1 MRMYNF
7 DFFSYICG
15 LQSVISSHIYV
26 ISLFTRV
33 TIFILKII
41 KMCFLAKLIES

>member
-7 DFFSYICG
+7 NFFSYICV
-15 LQSVISSHIYV
+15 LQCVISLHIYA

-41 KMCFLAKLIES
+41 KMCFLAKLIKQ